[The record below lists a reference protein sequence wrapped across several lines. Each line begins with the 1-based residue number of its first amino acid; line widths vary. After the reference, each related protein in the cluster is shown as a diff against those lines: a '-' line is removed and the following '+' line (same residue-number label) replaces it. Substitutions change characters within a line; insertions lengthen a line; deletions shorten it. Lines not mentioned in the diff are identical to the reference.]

1 MQETRAKTRRL
12 RTRSEAALR
21 EDCSDLKPPQTSLW
35 FSKTDRNV
43 MKAVHQSVQR
53 FIWAF
58 HFTQLRLGRH
68 LWACG
73 RKKGIN
79 FFLSCC
85 VDVCIALCVWASKA
99 FCMPSVWVR
108 IHVYIN
114 SDFIHLSVFSSPPL
128 PPHPKVCLV
137 LMVMG
142 NRVRR
147 QASGGARRSRQ
158 INDPTAAFRS
168 ELRHISF
175 PTGRGEKNPPVL
187 DYLQTPS
194 LTPSP
199 PVLSVLNALLPSPS
213 MWTIIL

>member
-1 MQETRAKTRRL
+1 MVFKDRPERNEGSTSVRPALYLSFPFYTAAIRPTSVSMWAK
-12 RTRSEAALR
+12 EGN
-21 EDCSDLKPPQTSLW
+21 Q
-35 FSKTDRNV
+35 
-43 MKAVHQSVQR
+43 
-53 FIWAF
+53 
-58 HFTQLRLGRH
+58 
-68 LWACG
+68 
-73 RKKGIN
+73 

-85 VDVCIALCVWASKA
+85 VDVCIPLCVWASKA

-114 SDFIHLSVFSSPPL
+114 SDFIHLSVFSSPP

-175 PTGRGEKNPPVL
+175 PTGRGKKNPPVL